1 MLHQVEAGLGGVVAQ
16 CAIVDTRLRTERA
29 VLLLQML
36 RITKKEKRES
46 GNVRQCSCLRASYAQ
61 RKKLFSQI
69 QKHYTEQC
77 KYIWVDFSAQIVI
90 KVFLPFNSLAP
101 K

>member
-36 RITKKEKRES
+36 QITKKERES
-46 GNVRQCSCLRASYAQ
+46 GNVRLFMFLGIICSTKEVSEALDR
-61 RKKLFSQI
+61 
-69 QKHYTEQC
+69 T
-77 KYIWVDFSAQIVI
+77 V
-90 KVFLPFNSLAP
+90 
-101 K
+101 